1 MNNTLT
7 NYYNMITT
15 VINTELDVN
24 EDGSIKRKL
33 KSGKWKTIKNKVN
46 HNKGYNVILIDKKQ
60 FMRSSIIAHTYL
72 NLDINRNVYLIYHLD
87 GDKLNSAVCNL
98 EVIIKN

>member
-1 MNNTLT
+1 
-7 NYYNMITT
+7 MITT
-15 VINTELDVN
+15 VINTDLDVD

-33 KSGKWKTIKNKVN
+33 KSGKWKTIKNNVN

-60 FMRSSIIAHTYL
+60 FMRSSIIAHAYL

-87 GDKLNSAVCNL
+87 GDKLNSAVYNL

>member
-1 MNNTLT
+1 
-7 NYYNMITT
+7 MITT
-15 VINTELDVN
+15 VINTVLDVD

-60 FMRSSIIAHTYL
+60 FMRSSIIAHAYL
-72 NLDINRNVYLIYHLD
+72 NLDINRNVYLIYHID
-87 GDKLNSAVCNL
+87 GDKLNSAVYNL

>member
-1 MNNTLT
+1 
-7 NYYNMITT
+7 MITT
-15 VINTELDVN
+15 VINTVLDVD